1 MKILAAPIIH
11 ARTRDVDFRAGLLV
25 KPEDFSDDRTR
36 WARKYILDSTRFFEL
51 AGPEGR
57 WAAFCDQKVAVA
69 GVSIRIGQL
78 YRLCGKEPKYDK
90 VNGKRTNYAFI
101 GIAVPKSEIGEAFQ
115 VTYPMLLDIFE
126 KYMALR
132 WEEGLDNSALEATR
146 AGYEPMEVPGAEAVC
161 KAQFADFSKRQVYD
175 FSIGTAQSLV
185 SRMLLEMK
193 NHDELSFCWD
203 MPNERSIRDSGFT
216 VVTSRVARGGG
227 LSGEKE
233 SAAASQSGGVGEKA
247 ASAETRSGGAGA
259 KTASAAAR
267 SGGAG
272 AKAAS
277 TAAQSGSAG
286 AKAENAAAGS
296 GDSDWDGQQ
305 SGKTREQKAAGAGLL
320 IGAAVLVAAA
330 AGLLIWFL

>member
-25 KPEDFSDDRTR
+25 KPEDFSDERTR

-90 VNGKRTNYAFI
+90 VNGNRANYAFI
-101 GIAVPKSEIGEAFQ
+101 GIVVPKSEIGEAFQ
-115 VTYPMLLDIFE
+115 ITYPMLLDIYE

-132 WEEGLDNSALEATR
+132 WEDGIGGSSLEAIR
-146 AGYEPMEVPGAEAVC
+146 AGYEPMEVPEAEEVC
-161 KAQFADFSKRQVYD
+161 QVQFSDLSQRQICD
-175 FSIGTAQSLV
+175 FSIGTAQSVV

-193 NHDELSFCWD
+193 NHEELSFCWD

-216 VVTSRVARGGG
+216 VVTSRAARSDSAG
-227 LSGEKE
+227 GEKE
-233 SAAASQSGGVGEKA
+233 RAATV
-247 ASAETRSGGAGA
+247 RPD
-259 KTASAAAR
+259 TAC
-267 SGGAG
+267 
-272 AKAAS
+272 
-277 TAAQSGSAG
+277 
-286 AKAENAAAGS
+286 AKAEKALAKS
-296 GDSDWDGQQ
+296 GDGALGGRQ
-305 SGKTREQKAAGAGLL
+305 SGETRIQKKVSAGLL
-320 IGAAVLVAAA
+320 IGAAVLIAAV

>member
-25 KPEDFSDDRTR
+25 KPEDFSEDRTR

-90 VNGKRTNYAFI
+90 VNGNRANYAFI

-115 VTYPMLLDIFE
+115 ITYPLLLDLYE

-132 WEEGLDNSALEATR
+132 WEDGIGGSSLEAIR
-146 AGYEPMEVPGAEAVC
+146 AGYESMEVPEAEEVC
-161 KAQFADFSKRQVYD
+161 QVEFLDFSQRQIYD

-193 NHDELSFCWD
+193 NQEELSFCWD

-216 VVTSRVARGGG
+216 VVTSRAARGSS
-227 LSGEKE
+227 LSGEQE
-233 SAAASQSGGVGEKA
+233 
-247 ASAETRSGGAGA
+247 R
-259 KTASAAAR
+259 
-267 SGGAG
+267 
-272 AKAAS
+272 
-277 TAAQSGSAG
+277 TAAQSGSVGTKTERAAASRSG
-286 AKAENAAAGS
+286 GVSAKAAAAKS
-296 GDSDWDGQQ
+296 GDGALDGQQ
-305 SGKTREQKAAGAGLL
+305 PGKTRAQKKTGAGLL
-320 IGAAVLVAAA
+320 IGAAVLIAAA